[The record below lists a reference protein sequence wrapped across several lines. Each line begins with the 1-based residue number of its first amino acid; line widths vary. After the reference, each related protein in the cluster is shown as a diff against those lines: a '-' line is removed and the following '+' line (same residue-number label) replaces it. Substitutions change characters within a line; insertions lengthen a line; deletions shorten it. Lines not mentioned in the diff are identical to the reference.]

1 MKDMKWLSVQETA
14 DFLKVH
20 PDTIRRNLDE
30 IPHVRIGRQIR
41 ISREKLIDWL
51 NFQKEDE

>member
-1 MKDMKWLSVQETA
+1 MNDMDWLSIQETA
-14 DFLKVH
+14 EFLKVH

>member
-1 MKDMKWLSVQETA
+1 MTDMKWLSVQETA
-14 DFLKVH
+14 EFLKVH
-20 PDTIRRNLDE
+20 PDTIRRNLHE